1 MFGIIYLNK
10 IFGHKEGVGAIPRR
24 KVINSRNVPRMEQDN
39 YIIVLFLRAIE
50 RGKHMLKENV
60 IIRILSKVVNLLTQ
74 DAAVHLREVLEEELY
89 NYDLQPAELSI
100 IPYEGIPEKLI
111 LFITAKKL
119 EGLSNKT
126 IKSYSLHLTRFAR
139 IMQKRLEDIDVMDIR
154 RYLAQYSTSGV
165 KKSTLNTE
173 MSILRSFF
181 NWLET
186 ENHILKSPMRQI
198 KPTKKEK
205 RIRKALTPEEMEV
218 LRMACRTKREKAMVE
233 FFYSTGCRL
242 DEIYKLNKQ
251 DIDWSRGLV
260 NVIGKGDKERTV
272 FLNARAKVHLW
283 NYIESRPDKCEALFV
298 GSKLPFE
305 RLGHRGYQRVFNE
318 LGERAGITKS
328 VHPHLMRHTTATTA
342 VNNGA
347 SIQSVQ
353 MMLGHTDPATT
364 TLYAHLNTD
373 EVQMSHK
380 KFVS

>member
-1 MFGIIYLNK
+1 
-10 IFGHKEGVGAIPRR
+10 
-24 KVINSRNVPRMEQDN
+24 
-39 YIIVLFLRAIE
+39 
-50 RGKHMLKENV
+50 MLKEDV
-60 IIRILSKVVNLLTQ
+60 IIRILSKAVDLLTQ
-74 DAAVHLREVLEEELY
+74 EAAVKLRDIIEDELY
-89 NYDLQPAELSI
+89 NYDLKPAEYSI
-100 IPYEGIPEKLI
+100 VPYEGIPEKLI
-111 LFITAKKL
+111 LFLTTKKL
-119 EGLSNKT
+119 EGLSPRT
-126 IKSYSLHLTRFAR
+126 LKSYTLHLTRFSK
-139 IMQKRLEDIDVMDIR
+139 ILQKRLEDITVIDIR
-154 RYLAQYSTSGV
+154 RYLAQYSTTGV
-165 KKSTLNTE
+165 KNSTLDTE

-181 NWLET
+181 NWLEA
-186 ENHILKSPMRQI
+186 EDYIVKSPMRKI
-198 KPTKKEK
+198 KPTKKPK
-205 RIRKALTPEEMEV
+205 RIRKALTGEEMEM
-218 LRMACRTKREKAMVE
+218 LRMACEDKRDKALVE

-242 DEIYKLNKQ
+242 DEVYKLNKQ

-283 NYIESRPDKCEALFV
+283 NYIESRHDKTDALFV

-305 RLGHRGYQRVFNE
+305 RLGHRAYQRIFNE

-353 MMLGHTDPATT
+353 LMLGHTDPATT

-373 EVQMSHK
+373 EVQISHK

>member
-1 MFGIIYLNK
+1 
-10 IFGHKEGVGAIPRR
+10 
-24 KVINSRNVPRMEQDN
+24 
-39 YIIVLFLRAIE
+39 
-50 RGKHMLKENV
+50 MLKEDV
-60 IIRILSKVVNLLTQ
+60 IIRILGKSMEFLAQ
-74 DAAVHLREVLEEELY
+74 DSAVKLRTIIEEELY
-89 NYDLQPAELSI
+89 NYDLHPAENSI
-100 IPYEGIPEKLI
+100 VPYEGIPEKLV
-111 LFITAKKL
+111 LFITTKKL
-119 EGLSNKT
+119 EGLSPRT
-126 IKSYSLHLTRFAR
+126 LKSYTLHLTRFSK
-139 IMQKRLEDIDVMDIR
+139 IMQKRLEDITVIDIR
-154 RYLAQYSTSGV
+154 RYLAQYSNSGV
-165 KKSTLNTE
+165 KNSTLNTE
-173 MSILRSFF
+173 MTILRSFF
-181 NWLET
+181 SWLEA
-186 ENHILKSPMRQI
+186 EDYIIKSPMRKI

-218 LRMACRTKREKAMVE
+218 LRMACSTKREKAMVE

-242 DEIYKLNKQ
+242 DEVYKLNKQ
-251 DIDWSRGLV
+251 DIDWNRGLV

-283 NYIESRPDKCEALFV
+283 NYIESRLDKCEALFV

-305 RLGHRGYQRVFNE
+305 RLGHRGYQRIFNE

-373 EVQMSHK
+373 EVQISHK